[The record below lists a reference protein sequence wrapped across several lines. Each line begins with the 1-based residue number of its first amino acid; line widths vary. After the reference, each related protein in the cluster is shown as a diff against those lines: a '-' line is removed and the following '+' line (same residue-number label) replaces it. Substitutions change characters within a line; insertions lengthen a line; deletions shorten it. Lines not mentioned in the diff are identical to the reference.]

1 MNHMWN
7 LEKKT
12 KVKIIETESRLMVA
26 KAYVLGEMRR
36 AWKKGATFRDMVNKF
51 RGSNTYHNEYS

>member
-1 MNHMWN
+1 MWN

-36 AWKKGATFRDMVNKF
+36 AWKKGAAFRDMVNTF
-51 RGSNTYHNEYS
+51 

>member
-12 KVKIIETESRLMVA
+12 KVKIIETESRLLVTR
-26 KAYVLGEMRR
+26 G
-36 AWKKGATFRDMVNKF
+36 WKVGKLQRGWSKGINF
-51 RGSNTYHNEYS
+51 EL